1 MIHLDVTAS
10 FSAMTVAKKE
20 YTISDL
26 AKEFNITSRSIRHY
40 EDERL
45 ITPER
50 RGTHRIYSS
59 RDRVRLQ
66 LILRGKRLGFS
77 LAQIREIIDLY
88 DLPEGKQ
95 KQTQLLLGLIQ
106 ERRDALLQQRKDIN
120 FMLKELEMLETK
132 LD

>member
-1 MIHLDVTAS
+1 
-10 FSAMTVAKKE
+10 MTVAEKE

-26 AKEFNITSRSIRHY
+26 SKEFEITSRSIRHY
-40 EDERL
+40 EDEKL
-45 ITPER
+45 ISPER

-77 LAQIREIIDLY
+77 LAQIRQIIDLY

-95 KQTQLLLGLIQ
+95 KQTSLLLNLIQ

-120 FMLKELEMLETK
+120 FMLKELEMLESK

>member
-1 MIHLDVTAS
+1 MSGQTAQS
-10 FSAMTVAKKE
+10 ISEKE

-26 AKEFNITSRSIRHY
+26 AKEFGITSRSIRHY
-40 EDERL
+40 EDEKL
-45 ITPER
+45 ICPER
-50 RGTHRIYSS
+50 RGVHRIYSA

-95 KQTQLLLGLIQ
+95 KQAKLLVELIQ
-106 ERRDALLQQRKDIN
+106 KRRDALLQQRKDIEH
-120 FMLKELEMLETK
+120 MLKELDMLEQK

>member
-1 MIHLDVTAS
+1 
-10 FSAMTVAKKE
+10 MTVAEKE

-26 AKEFNITSRSIRHY
+26 SREFNITSRSIRHY
-40 EDERL
+40 EDENL
-45 ITPER
+45 ISPER

-77 LAQIREIIDLY
+77 LAQIRQIIDLY
-88 DLPEGKQ
+88 DLPEGRQ
-95 KQTQLLLGLIQ
+95 KQTQLLMDLIQ

-120 FMLKELEMLETK
+120 FMLKELEMLESK

>member
-1 MIHLDVTAS
+1 MDSMISDT
-10 FSAMTVAKKE
+10 E
-20 YTISDL
+20 YSISDL
-26 AKEFNITSRSIRHY
+26 AKEFGITSRSIRHY

-50 RGTHRIYSS
+50 RGTHRIYKP

-77 LAQIREIIDLY
+77 LAEIREIIDLY
-88 DLPEGKQ
+88 DVPEGKL
-95 KQTQLLLGLIQ
+95 KQTQRLLQLIH
-106 ERRDALLQQRKDIN
+106 ERRDSILQQRTDID
-120 FMLKELEMLETK
+120 FMLDELEMLEAK